1 MKPHGK
7 QLTGMAFCGIVTMS
21 VILAAGSASAAIPN
35 ITSQTL
41 ITPETSAKMNK
52 AVRGIQELMMVT
64 ISDAIRKSTSASSD
78 PAIVRT
84 MREQKMKERVLY
96 GKMQPIMMEKCKTIT
111 TPLNAAKNS
120 GIAAKKNSTLVS
132 NEEAFLNESG
142 NLPKS

>member
-1 MKPHGK
+1 MYPAVVPSYG
-7 QLTGMAFCGIVTMS
+7 LP
-21 VILAAGSASAAIPN
+21 AGFD
-35 ITSQTL
+35 TL

-120 GIAAKKNSTLVS
+120 GIAAKKNSTLAS